1 MGSSGNTGD
10 WLPEGW
16 RSREAKQQP
25 TYADTAHLGR
35 VLGRIKGYP
44 PLVFAGEVDHLKSQ
58 IAEAAEGRRFLLQ
71 GGDCAERFQDCTPE
85 SITSKLKIL
94 LQMSVILCY
103 GVRKPII
110 RVGRIAGQYA
120 KPRSDEFETVNG
132 TRMAIYRGDNINSFD
147 ANEMSRRPDPERL
160 LQAYHC
166 SSLTLN
172 YLRALISGGFADLHH
187 PEHWNLAFFE
197 KASQR
202 RNYEKIVAN
211 IQDAIAFMESLGGI
225 REEALGSIE
234 FYTSHEGLMLGF
246 EESMTRFVPERD
258 RYYNLGAHMLWIG
271 ERTRQLE
278 GAHVE
283 YFRGIANA
291 IGVKI
296 GPTSDP
302 ADVVALVRRLNPS
315 NEPGR
320 ITMITRFGADKAEK
334 GLGRVIEAVR
344 LDQLKVL
351 WSVDP
356 MHGNIIK
363 TKNNVKTRDFD
374 AILSELRHTI
384 KAHKKLGTH
393 LGGVHFELTGDDVT
407 ECVGGADGI
416 REEDLHQNYE
426 TYCDPRLNYAQS
438 LEMAFLLSSIM

>member
-1 MGSSGNTGD
+1 MGTSGNTGD
-10 WLPEGW
+10 WVPEGW

-25 TYADTAHLGR
+25 TYADPAHLGR

-44 PLVFAGEVDHLKSQ
+44 PLVFAGEVDHLKRQ

-85 SITSKLKIL
+85 GITNKLKIL

-120 KPRSDEFETVNG
+120 KPRSDDFETVNG

-147 ANEMSRRPDPERL
+147 ADEVSRRPDPERL

-172 YLRALISGGFADLHH
+172 YLRALIAGGFADLHH

-246 EESMTRFVPERD
+246 EEAMTRFVPERD

-271 ERTRQLE
+271 ERTRQLD

-302 ADVVALVRRLNPS
+302 TDVVALIRRLNPT

-334 GLGRVIEAVR
+334 GLGRLIEAIK
-344 LDQLKVL
+344 LAQIKVL

-363 TKNNVKTRDFD
+363 TKNNIKTRDFD